1 MKKETLFNF
10 FKPYYV
16 SDTGQII
23 WHAFLLELILWARHA
38 NLHLRG
44 EESEANR
51 GDNRGSLVDTGRGR
65 LWSQA
70 QRPTVHAPPT
80 PALCNETV
88 AMKTNP
94 RALNENVSVSSSLMP
109 PWFLQKPTPLLP
121 PTINSWHSQESE
133 WETDQI
139 TSPPTQIPTRE
150 LQLTQQEEPTVS
162 HGLKIFL
169 GTWVLNPCPI
179 RLVPGFLL
187 QPYLLFS
194 KKKKN

>member
-88 AMKTNP
+88 AMKTNSRHSMKTCPSPLLSCHPDSSRNQLHCCHLQSIPDIP
-94 RALNENVSVSSSLMP
+94 RSQNERQIRSRHLQPKSQQGNFSSLNRKS
-109 PWFLQKPTPLLP
+109 QQSPTAL
-121 PTINSWHSQESE
+121 
-133 WETDQI
+133 
-139 TSPPTQIPTRE
+139 R
-150 LQLTQQEEPTVS
+150 
-162 HGLKIFL
+162 F
-169 GTWVLNPCPI
+169 
-179 RLVPGFLL
+179 F
-187 QPYLLFS
+187 
-194 KKKKN
+194 